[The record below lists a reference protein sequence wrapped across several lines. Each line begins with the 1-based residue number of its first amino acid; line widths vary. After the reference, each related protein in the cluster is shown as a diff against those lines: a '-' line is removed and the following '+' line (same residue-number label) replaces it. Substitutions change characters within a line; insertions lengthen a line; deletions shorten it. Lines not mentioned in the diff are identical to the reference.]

1 MPEFFGSQH
10 SGKELDNTDSKF
22 SNENNTITVDQIDT
36 SRADSYNGEELTDP
50 NTIVVTIAD
59 DRTPLVLLVG
69 PPSCGKTM
77 TLIRLARY
85 LRTLSG
91 YTIQPVTSFRPAHD
105 KNYERMCAQFDAMI
119 SNDYAADSTSQINF
133 MLVKIL
139 YKGKALCQ
147 ILEAPG
153 EHYYKPEKDI
163 ANMVKKQFP
172 RYISKIKNCNN
183 RKIWAVI
190 VEPDHTNKSMDT
202 INRAKYA
209 MTIRDLVKLN
219 MRSHDKVMFI
229 FNKIDETPY
238 VIAPGRV
245 NQREALREIANLYP
259 NIFVPFKNE
268 NPITR
273 FWKENNFDFIPFQTG
288 EYAKAADGSLA
299 FEPGHDIYPAT
310 LWNTISKLLK
320 G

>member
-1 MPEFFGSQH
+1 MPEFFGSQNTER
-10 SGKELDNTDSKF
+10 ELDNMSPQLASGNDP
-22 SNENNTITVDQIDT
+22 IPVDQT
-36 SRADSYNGEELTDP
+36 ANPRADSYNSEELTDP

-59 DRTPLVLLVG
+59 DKTPLVLLVG

-77 TLIRLARY
+77 TLVRLARY

-119 SNDYAADSTSQINF
+119 GNDYAADSTSQINF
-133 MLVKIL
+133 MLVKVL

-163 ANMVKKQFP
+163 ANMVKRSFP

-183 RKIWAVI
+183 RKIWAVL

-202 INRAKYA
+202 ANRAKYA
-209 MTIRDLVKLN
+209 MTIRDLIKLN

-245 NQREALREIANLYP
+245 NQKEALREIANLYP

-288 EYAKAADGSLA
+288 EYAKATDGSLA

-310 LWNTISKLLK
+310 LWNRINKHLK

>member
-1 MPEFFGSQH
+1 MPEFFGSQ
-10 SGKELDNTDSKF
+10 STERELDNMSPQLASGNDP
-22 SNENNTITVDQIDT
+22 IPVDQT
-36 SRADSYNGEELTDP
+36 ANPRADSYNSEELTDP

-59 DRTPLVLLVG
+59 DKTPLVLLVG

-77 TLIRLARY
+77 TLVRLARY

-119 SNDYAADSTSQINF
+119 GNDYAADSTSQINF
-133 MLVKIL
+133 MLVKVL

-163 ANMVKKQFP
+163 ANMVKRSFP

-183 RKIWAVI
+183 RKIWAVL

-202 INRAKYA
+202 ANRAKYA
-209 MTIRDLVKLN
+209 MTIRDLIKLN

-245 NQREALREIANLYP
+245 NQKEALREIANLYP

-288 EYAKAADGSLA
+288 EYAKATDGSLA

-310 LWNTISKLLK
+310 LWNRINKHLK